1 MSAPTTGGVAGSAPA
16 PRSRVGELIFVGIV
30 FAFSIVALL
39 MVGAIREPIGS
50 SNVIGARVMPYAVCI
65 LLLVT
70 SAAALVTVLR
80 GNVGLPEEGEDV
92 DAEAKTSWRTVILLT
107 LAFASLM
114 VVIPLAGWPIAVT
127 VLFAGA
133 SLALGAASWWKA
145 LLLGAGLGVLTQL
158 IFGVGLGL
166 SLPPFGT
173 ILPGVFG
180 G

>member
-1 MSAPTTGGVAGSAPA
+1 MTDLTTSGVAGSTPA

-30 FAFSIVALL
+30 FAFSIVALV

-70 SAAALVTVLR
+70 SAAALVAVLR
-80 GNVGLPEEGEDV
+80 GHVGQPDEGEDI
-92 DAEAKTSWRTVILLT
+92 DTEAKTSWRTVLLLT

-114 VVIPLAGWPIAVT
+114 VIIPLAGWPLAVT
-127 VLFAGA
+127 VLFTGA

-145 LLLGAGLGVLTQL
+145 LLIGAGLGVLTQL
-158 IFGVGLGL
+158 LFGVGLGL
-166 SLPPFGT
+166 SLPAFGT
-173 ILPGVFG
+173 VLPGVFG